1 MHARR
6 SDHDVTNT
14 VQVSDPVAVHA
25 AVLGILSAR
34 YPGHDFGRL
43 ARAYADVVRL
53 FRGEYP
59 GFRGCETWYHD
70 LQHTL
75 DMTLALARLIDGHD
89 GSEPP
94 AARIGA
100 ERAEVA
106 IVLGLYHDSGYMR
119 RVTDSRHQHGA
130 EYTRTHVTR
139 SARFLA
145 EYLPQLGLGQHVAVV
160 ARLVHF
166 TGYEV
171 PFDRIVVD
179 DPLWVRTGHL
189 VGTADLIA
197 QMADRCYLEK
207 CRDRLYKEFLLGGV
221 ARQQRPDGND
231 FVMYS
236 SPRDLM
242 LKTPGFCA
250 KTRRDRLDEAFG
262 GIYRFAGV
270 HFGGPNH
277 YIEQIDASLAHLD
290 RVIRS
295 DDWSLLRRRPPC
307 FTVEVLRGLPAHASA
322 EERADAESVAAGFC

>member
-1 MHARR
+1 MRARR
-6 SDHDVTNT
+6 SEYDVTNT

-25 AVLGILSAR
+25 AVTAILAAR
-34 YPGHDFGRL
+34 YPGHDLGRL
-43 ARAYADVVRL
+43 DRAYADVVRL
-53 FRGEYP
+53 FRGDYP
-59 GFRGCETWYHD
+59 GYRGCETWYHD

-89 GSEPP
+89 RTEP
-94 AARIGA
+94 AAQRIGA

-106 IVLGLYHDSGYMR
+106 IVTGLFHDSGYMR
-119 RVTDSRHQHGA
+119 RSADSRHQHGA

-171 PFDRIVVD
+171 AFDRIAVD
-179 DPLWVRTGHL
+179 DPLWLRVGHL
-189 VGTADLIA
+189 IGTADLIA

-221 ARQQRPDGND
+221 ARQRRPDGVD

-236 SPRDLM
+236 SPRDLL

-250 KTRRDRLDEAFG
+250 KTRRERLDAAFG
-262 GIYRFAGV
+262 GVYRYAAS

-277 YIEQIDASLAHLD
+277 YIDSIDASLGHLE
-290 RVIRS
+290 RVIQA
-295 DDWSLLRRRPPC
+295 DDWSLLRRSPPC
-307 FTVEVLRGLPAHASA
+307 FTADALQASA
-322 EERADAESVAAGFC
+322 SSARRWVASSQRL

>member
-1 MHARR
+1 MRR

-25 AVLGILSAR
+25 AVVGILSR
-34 YPGHDFGRL
+34 LHPGQRFERL
-43 ARAYADVVRL
+43 ERAYRDAVRL
-53 FRGEYP
+53 FKGEYP

-89 GSEPP
+89 QSEPP

-106 IVLGLYHDSGYMR
+106 IVLGLFHDSGYMR

-145 EYLPQLGLGQHVAVV
+145 EYLPAVGYPQHVAVV
-160 ARLVHF
+160 ARIVHF

-171 PFDRIVVD
+171 AFDRIVVD
-179 DPLWVRTGHL
+179 DPLWKRAGHL

-221 ARQQRPDGND
+221 ARQARPDGND

-236 SPRDLM
+236 SPRDLL

-250 KTRRDRLDEAFG
+250 KTRRERLDQAFG
-262 GIYRFAGV
+262 GIYRYAGI

-277 YIEQIDASLAHLD
+277 YIESIDASLVHLE
-290 RVIRS
+290 RVIAA
-295 DDWSLLRRRPPC
+295 DDWALLRRQPPC
-307 FTVEVLRGLPAHASA
+307 FTVEVLRGLPAHAA
-322 EERADAESVAAGFC
+322 AAVAPDAAAGYC